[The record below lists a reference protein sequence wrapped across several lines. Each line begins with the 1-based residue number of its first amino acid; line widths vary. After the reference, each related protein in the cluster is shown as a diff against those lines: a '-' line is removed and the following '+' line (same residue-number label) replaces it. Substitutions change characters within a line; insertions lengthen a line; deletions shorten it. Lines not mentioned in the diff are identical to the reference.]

1 MWVLR
6 IQLGSSAR
14 SISPAASSLTTS
26 GLLHFHLFL
35 VHLLKGI
42 YYTYLLCVLCMRA
55 MVYLGRSE
63 NNLRE
68 SVLSFTMWIPVIE
81 HRLLDLAIGALTL

>member
-1 MWVLR
+1 
-6 IQLGSSAR
+6 
-14 SISPAASSLTTS
+14 
-26 GLLHFHLFL
+26 
-35 VHLLKGI
+35 
-42 YYTYLLCVLCMRA
+42 MRA

-81 HRLLDLAIGALTL
+81 HRLLDLAIGALTPLNCNLLNPGLAGLAMAFFFFWL